1 MKQTNKHV
9 ILKKSRAGLKDVWN
23 SFMLDNAQ
31 LTINDIPYCPTTA
44 TVAPKEIITWDVAKS
59 IYKKKYPT
67 NKYFS
72 YDAFICWY
80 MDDYKFDRCNGIW
93 HDCTHVLKIVKHF
106 AGIIT
111 PDFSTYQ
118 DFPEPIKI
126 YNTYRMRAF
135 GYWLGRNGINVINN
149 VRWGS
154 SESFRYCFDG
164 IERNSIVAI
173 GTVGGS
179 PRKIEDRT
187 RFENGLKHLIT
198 TLEPHTI
205 IVYGSANYHC
215 FDELSNKGISTL
227 FFPSKTAQAFERRKY
242 NV

>member
-1 MKQTNKHV
+1 MKETNKHV
-9 ILKKSRAGLKDVWN
+9 ILKKPRTGLKDIWN
-23 SFMLDNAQ
+23 SFMLDGAL
-31 LTINDIPYCPTTA
+31 LTVNDIPYCPTTA
-44 TVAPKEIITWDVAKS
+44 MTVPKEIITWDIAKS
-59 IYKKKYPT
+59 IYKKAYPL
-67 NKYFS
+67 NNCFS
-72 YDAFICWY
+72 HDAFICWY
-80 MDDYKFDRCNGIW
+80 MDDYKFDGQNGIW
-93 HDCTHVLKIVKHF
+93 RDYTHVLKIVRHF

-126 YNTYRMRAF
+126 YNTYRMRTF

-164 IERNSIVAI
+164 IEQNSIVAI
-173 GTVGGS
+173 GTIVGN

-187 RFENGLKHLIT
+187 RFENGLNHLIS

-205 IVYGSANYHC
+205 IVYGSAKYHC
-215 FDELSNKGISTL
+215 FDELSKKRNIHIIL
-227 FFPSKTAQAFERRKY
+227 P
-242 NV
+242 